1 MKLDIDVALNAL
13 RRHRSVESAA
23 LELGVGGTTLRR
35 QLEKQGLR
43 ASDYTQGGRAQEVSV
58 ARDLSPEATV
68 SPVTASRSPSLKTHF
83 AEHKHAE
90 LMPEDKKRY
99 MQEFSLE
106 RVLICPDVHV
116 PYEHERSWNCFL
128 DVARRW
134 RPDHLVILGDFADFY
149 QVSQYPKD
157 PKRRLTFEDEI
168 AAVNRELR
176 KIRDLTVPHV
186 IFCEG
191 NHETRLSRYVAEK
204 APAFGGII
212 DIRALVDTSGWDWV
226 PYGHH
231 AEIGKLSFT
240 HDVGH
245 AGANAARQS
254 VQAFG
259 GNVVFGHT
267 HRAASHY
274 ESTVHGDRH
283 AGFTMGWLGDPEAI
297 DYRHRAR
304 VLREN
309 QHGFGVAWVELST
322 GLGWVHFVPI
332 IEGRAVV
339 AGELYDGRAQA

>member
-1 MKLDIDVALNAL
+1 MVINTDVALGAL

-23 LELGVGGTTLRR
+23 QELGVPATTLRR
-35 QLEKQGLR
+35 ALVRAGLR
-43 ASDYTQGGRAQEVSV
+43 AADFTQGGLRIENMKPLPRGLAGW
-58 ARDLSPEATV
+58 LPEPTKPGENPYAGTMMEGLAEQRYG
-68 SPVTASRSPSLKTHF
+68 PFKKPS
-83 AEHKHAE
+83 APAA
-90 LMPEDKKRY
+90 
-99 MQEFSLE
+99 LE

-116 PYEHERSWNCFL
+116 PYEHELAWRCFL
-128 DVARRW
+128 AVARSW
-134 RPDHLVILGDFADFY
+134 RPDHLVVLGDFADFY

-168 AAVNRELR
+168 AAVNRELA
-176 KIRDLTVPHV
+176 KLHALNAPHV

-204 APAFGGII
+204 APAFGGIV
-212 DIRALVDTSGWDWV
+212 DIRALVDTHGWEWV

-231 AEIGKLSFT
+231 ASIGKLNFT
-240 HDVGH
+240 HDVG
-245 AGANAARQS
+245 ASGVNAARQS
-254 VQAFG
+254 VEAFG

-267 HRAASHY
+267 HRASSHY
-274 ESTVHGDRH
+274 ISTVHGDRH

-309 QHGFGVAWVELST
+309 QHGFGVAWVEAAT

-339 AGELYDGRAQA
+339 AGELYNGRTEA